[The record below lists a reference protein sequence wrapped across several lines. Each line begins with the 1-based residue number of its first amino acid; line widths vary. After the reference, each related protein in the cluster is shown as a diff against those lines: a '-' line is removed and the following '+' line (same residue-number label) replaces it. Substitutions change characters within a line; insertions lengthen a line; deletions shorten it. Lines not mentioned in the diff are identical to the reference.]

1 MEEFK
6 KNNFYKPNYSIL
18 FNKIK
23 DIKAPI
29 KNEILIALLD
39 GQWHS
44 ELELIRI
51 TKKQHGYIGAVTLG
65 TMVNSLNH
73 MIKNNY
79 LEKKIVNS
87 KLYYKI
93 SDNYVG
99 LTRAAYRFD
108 VKTFF

>member
-1 MEEFK
+1 MENLDQNK
-6 KNNFYKPNYSIL
+6 YYKPNYSHL

-23 DIKAPI
+23 DIRTPI

-44 ELELIRI
+44 ELDLLRV
-51 TKKQHGYIGAVTLG
+51 TKKQHNYVGAVTLG
-65 TMVNSLNH
+65 TMIHSLNH
-73 MIKNNY
+73 YIKNNY
-79 LEKKIVNS
+79 LQKKIINE
-87 KLYYKI
+87 KMYYKI

-108 VKTFF
+108 SKNFL

>member
-1 MEEFK
+1 MEEITK
-6 KNNFYKPNYSIL
+6 KDFYKPNYSIL

-51 TKKQHGYIGAVTLG
+51 TKKRHEFIGAVTLG
-65 TMVNSLNH
+65 TMIISLNH

-79 LEKKIVNS
+79 LEKKVVNS

-108 VKTFF
+108 AKNFF

>member
-1 MEEFK
+1 MEDLEEDE
-6 KNNFYKPNYSIL
+6 FYKPNYSNL

-23 DIKAPI
+23 DIKTPV
-29 KNEILIALLD
+29 KNEILMALLD

-44 ELELIRI
+44 ELDLIRI
-51 TKKQHGYIGAVTLG
+51 TKKKQNYMGPVTLG

-73 MIKNNY
+73 CIKNNY
-79 LEKKIVNS
+79 VEKRILNS

-108 VKTFF
+108 SKNFL

>member
-1 MEEFK
+1 MEDLKEDE
-6 KNNFYKPNYSIL
+6 FYKPNYSNL

-23 DIKAPI
+23 DIKTPV

-44 ELELIRI
+44 ELDLIRI
-51 TKKQHGYIGAVTLG
+51 TKKKQNYMGAVVLG

-73 MIKNNY
+73 CIKNNY
-79 LEKKIVNS
+79 LERKIING
-87 KLYYKI
+87 KMYYRI

-99 LTRAAYRFD
+99 LTRACFRFNSKK
-108 VKTFF
+108 VF